1 MRLRLRLRR
10 RRPPDR
16 FEAVVHGNVVTLL
29 HDGAACFPAMLEAIA
44 AAREEVLF
52 EMYWFGSD
60 RTGRRF
66 ADALME
72 RARAGVDVRVIYDA
86 VGSLEAEDALFDAM
100 RAAGC
105 QVHEYNP
112 IAPWRQR
119 FDLGL
124 VNNRD
129 HRKIIVVDRKVAFTG
144 GLNVGDPWAPE
155 DEGGEGWRDDM
166 VRIEGPAAL
175 QMRRVFFETW
185 AELHPRE
192 RTSVPEAAPAPA
204 FVPEAGTPV
213 RVLANHYRAER
224 ELIRKTYLGRIERA
238 SSHVYIVNSYFI
250 PDRMVRRALARA
262 CARGVDIQVLLPGQS
277 DLRPVQYAG
286 RRLYDW
292 LLRAGV
298 TLYEWDQSILHAK
311 TAVVDDTWCT
321 LGTFNIDHRSWRNNL
336 EVNVAIESPA
346 VARALAERFRSDA
359 ARSVRIDR
367 EDWRYRP
374 LSQRVLEQFFYL
386 FRKLL

>member
-155 DEGGEGWRDDM
+155 DEGG
-166 VRIEGPAAL
+166 
-175 QMRRVFFETW
+175 
-185 AELHPRE
+185 
-192 RTSVPEAAPAPA
+192 
-204 FVPEAGTPV
+204 
-213 RVLANHYRAER
+213 
-224 ELIRKTYLGRIERA
+224 
-238 SSHVYIVNSYFI
+238 
-250 PDRMVRRALARA
+250 
-262 CARGVDIQVLLPGQS
+262 
-277 DLRPVQYAG
+277 
-286 RRLYDW
+286 
-292 LLRAGV
+292 
-298 TLYEWDQSILHAK
+298 
-311 TAVVDDTWCT
+311 
-321 LGTFNIDHRSWRNNL
+321 
-336 EVNVAIESPA
+336 
-346 VARALAERFRSDA
+346 
-359 ARSVRIDR
+359 
-367 EDWRYRP
+367 
-374 LSQRVLEQFFYL
+374 
-386 FRKLL
+386 